1 MRVNST
7 FKSLSDETK
16 KDILFFNL
24 PIVKPNN
31 KNINLGCQL
40 TLKSST
46 TTGDLIIEMSK
57 QTGTIQK
64 GEKTLPTFDHKNKC
78 SFNLSP
84 FESAKIVKNIENFKP
99 GKLEFAHKNA
109 SNPKFINIV
118 LSVYKESPQIQVE
131 VNAKKGESSIRYSI
145 YLDEAEI
152 EVFKEFLK
160 SSYSPIY
167 KKLYIESLYDSE
179 FEERFL
185 VYEDKFK
192 AMETK
197 LNGFLEYVKTS
208 SKADKEFKQKVL
220 ELLNK

>member
-7 FKSLSDETK
+7 FKGLSDDTK

-31 KNINLGCQL
+31 KNISLGCQL

-57 QTGTIQK
+57 QIGTTKK
-64 GEKTLPTFDHKNKC
+64 GELVLPTFDHKNKC
-78 SFNLSP
+78 SFTLSP
-84 FESAKIVKNIENFKP
+84 FESAKIVKGIENFKP

-109 SNPKFINIV
+109 KNPKFINIIF
-118 LSVYKESPQIQVE
+118 SVYKENPQMQVE
-131 VNAKKGESSIRYSI
+131 VNAKNGETPIRYSI
-145 YLDEAEI
+145 YLDESEI

-167 KKLYIESLYDSE
+167 KKLYIEGLYDSE
-179 FEERFL
+179 FEDRFSAYEER
-185 VYEDKFK
+185 FK

-220 ELLNK
+220 ELLSK

>member
-7 FKSLSDETK
+7 FKGLSDETK

-31 KNINLGCQL
+31 KNISLGCQL

-57 QTGTIQK
+57 QTGTITK
-64 GEKTLPTFDHKNKC
+64 GDKTLPTFDHKNKC
-78 SFNLSP
+78 SFTLSP

-118 LSVYKESPQIQVE
+118 LSVYKENPQIQVE
-131 VNAKKGESSIRYSI
+131 VNAKKGESSTRYSI
-145 YLDEAEI
+145 YLDESEI

-160 SSYSPIY
+160 SSYSPLY
-167 KKLYIESLYDSE
+167 KKLYIESLYDTE

-185 VYEDKFK
+185 AYEEKFK
-192 AMETK
+192 AMEAK